1 MFLSLAEHKPF
12 EITKQYLKYSNLFKE
27 EWTTIRSLADDR
39 SVVIKRSENGSCV
52 VVWDRNVYVFE
63 AKKKLSVYRDVSNS
77 KNILHK
83 LSEARDKMFISL
95 RKKGVITEKQI
106 KYFTYEYKKATN
118 FSKLYFLYKI
128 LKRLFEVPGRPVIS
142 NCGTPTDKWSEFFD
156 HHLKK
161 VTKKGWSYVKE
172 SGDFI
177 KEINN
182 LVSIPENAI
191 LVTADMVGL
200 YPSVTHEV
208 VLRALREALDKKDER
223 PFVQKNY

>member
-12 EITKQYLKYSNLFKE
+12 EITKQYLRYSNLFKE

-77 KNILHK
+77 ENILHK

-106 KYFTYEYKKATN
+106 KYFTY
-118 FSKLYFLYKI
+118 
-128 LKRLFEVPGRPVIS
+128 
-142 NCGTPTDKWSEFFD
+142 
-156 HHLKK
+156 
-161 VTKKGWSYVKE
+161 
-172 SGDFI
+172 
-177 KEINN
+177 
-182 LVSIPENAI
+182 
-191 LVTADMVGL
+191 
-200 YPSVTHEV
+200 
-208 VLRALREALDKKDER
+208 
-223 PFVQKNY
+223 